1 MSSNHWILPPF
12 FISGDFPVQFEV
24 EEYPCFNVCL
34 VILLGAASSQGLPST
49 LNYFCNSY
57 LNTVHLHSN
66 D

>member
-34 VILLGAASSQGLPST
+34 VILLGAASSQGLPSM
-49 LNYFCNSY
+49 LNYF
-57 LNTVHLHSN
+57 L
-66 D
+66 